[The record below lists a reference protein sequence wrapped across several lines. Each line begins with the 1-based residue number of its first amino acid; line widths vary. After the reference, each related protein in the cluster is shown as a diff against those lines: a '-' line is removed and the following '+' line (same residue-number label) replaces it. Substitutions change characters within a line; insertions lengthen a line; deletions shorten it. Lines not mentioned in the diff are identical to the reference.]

1 MIKENEALNQFINTG
16 FMLDKNNARLILVD
30 EEKIYQFLST
40 DIEEYMKKYEVLAT
54 ETFKKKE
61 VRSPQMK
68 AIGVRVENNLLQI
81 DLSQIGIELSD
92 LSEIMEKYKLKRHF
106 ID

>member
-40 DIEEYMKKYEVLAT
+40 DIEEYMKK
-54 ETFKKKE
+54 
-61 VRSPQMK
+61 
-68 AIGVRVENNLLQI
+68 I
-81 DLSQIGIELSD
+81 
-92 LSEIMEKYKLKRHF
+92 
-106 ID
+106 